1 MITSDSGGISSTEF
15 NAVNVHLIETRDGG
29 KDLLVVQPEFD
40 LIATIEN
47 GRQIVEELPNNLKL
61 VAVPDSGHA
70 LLPEQHEIVQKVIL
84 EWLRERN

>member
-1 MITSDSGGISSTEF
+1 M
-15 NAVNVHLIETRDGG
+15 NVHLIEMREGG
-29 KDLLVVQPEFD
+29 KDLLVAQPEFD